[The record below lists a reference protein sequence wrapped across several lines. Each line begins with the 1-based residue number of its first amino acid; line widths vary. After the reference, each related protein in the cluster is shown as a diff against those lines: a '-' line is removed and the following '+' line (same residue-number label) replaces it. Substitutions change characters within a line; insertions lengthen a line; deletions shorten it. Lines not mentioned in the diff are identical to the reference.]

1 MKFEYVKP
9 ESLALDYFPES
20 YMCATS
26 DRDSS
31 LQDYYEDS
39 ENNFF
44 SGL

>member
-9 ESLALDYFPES
+9 ESLSLDCFPES

>member
-1 MKFEYVKP
+1 MKFVYVKP
-9 ESLALDYFPES
+9 ESLALDYIPQSFFL
-20 YMCATS
+20 ATS
-26 DRDSS
+26 DRDST

>member
-1 MKFEYVKP
+1 MKTFYVKP
-9 ESLALDYFPES
+9 ESLSLDCIPGSFFL
-20 YMCATS
+20 ATS
-26 DRDSS
+26 ERDGS